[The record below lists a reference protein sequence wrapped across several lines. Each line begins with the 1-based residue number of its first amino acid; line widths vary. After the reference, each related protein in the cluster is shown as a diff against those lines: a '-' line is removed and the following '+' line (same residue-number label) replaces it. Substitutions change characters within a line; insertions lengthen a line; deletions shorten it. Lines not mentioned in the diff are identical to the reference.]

1 MTQQQK
7 KVLILDGYNLLYRA
21 RYSGMNKGDFSTIF
35 NFFRSLRP
43 LIEKFNPDTA
53 YFVLE
58 GMPKKRLE
66 LLSEYK
72 GQREYHNKDNFSQQR
87 RDIIEILWEFFPIS
101 LVKHPD
107 YECDDVAA
115 HLAKEH
121 DDGNTEVTIVSSDT
135 DFIQLISDTVKVYN
149 PVKKDYV
156 EGTEYDYVMWKALRG
171 DSADNIEGFSGIGD
185 KRAKAIVENE
195 EKLEDFLN
203 KDDNRT
209 KFEMNL
215 NLISFH
221 DLVDDNEVENIKFF
235 QTPFAPK
242 WDNLKQ
248 LFKDKYNFNS
258 MVKTDKSWNNYINTF
273 DKLFRSL

>member
-72 GQREYHNKDNFSQQR
+72 GQRAYHNKDNFSQQR
-87 RDIIEILWEFFPIS
+87 RDVIEILWEFFPIN

-135 DFIQLISDTVKVYN
+135 DFMQLISDTVKVYN

-171 DSADNIEGFSGIGD
+171 DAADNIEGFAGIGD

-221 DLVDDNEVENIKFF
+221 DLVEDNEVENIKFF

-242 WDNLKQ
+242 WDSLKQ

>member
-115 HLAKEH
+115 HLAKEN

>member
-135 DFIQLISDTVKVYN
+135 DFMQLISDTVKVYN

-171 DSADNIEGFSGIGD
+171 DAADNIEGFAGIGD

-221 DLVDDNEVENIKFF
+221 DLVEDNEVENIKFF

>member
-107 YECDDVAA
+107 YECDDIAA

-135 DFIQLISDTVKVYN
+135 DFIQIISETVKVYN
-149 PVKKDYV
+149 PVRKDYV
-156 EGTEYDYVMWKALRG
+156 AGTEYDYVMWKALRG
-171 DSADNIEGFSGIGD
+171 DSADNIEGFAGIGD

-221 DLVDDNEVENIKFF
+221 DLVEDNEVENIKFF

-242 WDNLKQ
+242 WDSLKQ

>member
-87 RDIIEILWEFFPIS
+87 RDIIEILWEFF
-101 LVKHPD
+101 
-107 YECDDVAA
+107 
-115 HLAKEH
+115 
-121 DDGNTEVTIVSSDT
+121 SD
-135 DFIQLISDTVKVYN
+135 
-149 PVKKDYV
+149 
-156 EGTEYDYVMWKALRG
+156 
-171 DSADNIEGFSGIGD
+171 
-185 KRAKAIVENE
+185 
-195 EKLEDFLN
+195 
-203 KDDNRT
+203 
-209 KFEMNL
+209 
-215 NLISFH
+215 
-221 DLVDDNEVENIKFF
+221 
-235 QTPFAPK
+235 
-242 WDNLKQ
+242 
-248 LFKDKYNFNS
+248 
-258 MVKTDKSWNNYINTF
+258 
-273 DKLFRSL
+273 

>member
-87 RDIIEILWEFFPIS
+87 RDVIEILWEFFPIN

-121 DDGNTEVTIVSSDT
+121 DDGNTEITIVSSDT
-135 DFIQLISDTVKVYN
+135 DFMQLISDTVKVYN

>member
-121 DDGNTEVTIVSSDT
+121 DDGSTEVTIVSSDT
-135 DFIQLISDTVKVYN
+135 DFIQLISDTIKVYN

-185 KRAKAIVENE
+185 KRAKTIVENE

-221 DLVDDNEVENIKFF
+221 DLVEDNEVENIKFF